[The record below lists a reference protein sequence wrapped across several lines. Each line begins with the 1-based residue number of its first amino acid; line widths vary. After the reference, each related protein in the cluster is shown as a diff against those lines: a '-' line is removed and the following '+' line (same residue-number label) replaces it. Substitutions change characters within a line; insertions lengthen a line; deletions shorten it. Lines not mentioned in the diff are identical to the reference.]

1 MWHCSSEVERLSEKQ
16 EVGIAKLSDATINK
30 TKEVFMAKNKSKQAK
45 EKKLPVGS
53 EPVERKRTVDTGP
66 TDSTGM
72 VPEEAKKDK

>member
-1 MWHCSSEVERLSEKQ
+1 
-16 EVGIAKLSDATINK
+16 
-30 TKEVFMAKNKSKQAK
+30 MAKNKQNKQSTQSKQSDSQTK

-53 EPVERKRTVDTGP
+53 EPVERKRTFDTGP